1 MSLFRSRD
9 ARLTSCLAAG
19 LAHRIGCAH
28 GAHSLDTL
36 TECVTYA
43 QITHREDW
51 TPWQRKTSLFG
62 TDSPPGMTNDE
73 PVPYGYRRW
82 NGVVWADSW
91 TDTYNAISRQA
102 VIAWRQGFDSKAEQ
116 EVEAMYRM
124 AAQFDQL
131 GKELA
136 EKD

>member
-1 MSLFRSRD
+1 MCPLQGGCERSLEESRGG
-9 ARLTSCLAAG
+9 RVHVQ
-19 LAHRIGCAH
+19 HRDDLGDRA
-28 GAHSLDTL
+28 
-36 TECVTYA
+36 
-43 QITHREDW
+43 
-51 TPWQRKTSLFG
+51 TPLSG
-62 TDSPPGMTNDE
+62 TQL
-73 PVPYGYRRW
+73 
-82 NGVVWADSW
+82 GVVWADSW

>member
-1 MSLFRSRD
+1 MAAEDFFVRD
-9 ARLTSCLAAG
+9 G
-19 LAHRIGCAH
+19 L
-28 GAHSLDTL
+28 
-36 TECVTYA
+36 
-43 QITHREDW
+43 
-51 TPWQRKTSLFG
+51 
-62 TDSPPGMTNDE
+62 PPGMTNDE

-91 TDTYNAISRQA
+91 TDTYNAISQRA
-102 VIAWRQGFDSKAEQ
+102 VIAWRQGLDSKAEQ
-116 EVEAMYRM
+116 EVVAMYRM